1 MMNRKQK
8 IIVSITGI
16 ILVSLILIGLTY
28 AYFLTKITG
37 NTNEKSISVSTA
49 NLVLEYG
56 ENTNVV
62 QGINNAEPGYSVEK
76 IFTATN
82 KGNSTVTYGA
92 ALESIVN
99 ELTRQEDL
107 VYTLTCTSYL
117 KEGFSLANDGT
128 ITGTVDGTCNG
139 VSTEK
144 QFPSTSTL
152 SVMVTNTIDTTH
164 TQAYKL
170 TITYKEMNVDQ
181 SDDMNKT
188 FSAKVNIVD
197 INALTVNNPYKNDT
211 GTLKKAI
218 IDNAMLGVGTTV
230 YREVPLTN
238 PGNEIATYK
247 TGNMID
253 GEEVVNMNNS
263 DCSPYSWSIG
273 NTPEEAQKASVDYT
287 KTAQDAVGKYVYC
300 PDKWT
305 KKLLAFDSSTHDLT
319 FYKSVEETKTEQTLS
334 KIEDND
340 GISYYYRGNVDDNY
354 IDYAGMC
361 WRIVRIEGDGSIKI
375 ILENKNNVCEKTNGE
390 LDSKLGTA
398 NWGIDNTNGLYKAN
412 YLNPSSSADSALVNL
427 FKTFQTDS
435 LKDNLTNLKSGN
447 WCMNEKAYASGT
459 TTLSTTIDKQNYYT
473 NKTAFDYETKV
484 RLENM
489 ATKSPTLKCNGTV
502 MTKYSDNST
511 DMYVGTLTADEV
523 VFAGEVA
530 DPDWEYGYNDNFYLS
545 KDYNWWT
552 LSLGQFDSGSERAY
566 TFTIRGLTNYITVG
580 MSIAAQARPA
590 VQLKNTVT
598 ISKGDGTI
606 NNPYVVQ

>member
-1 MMNRKQK
+1 MTRKQK
-8 IIVSITGI
+8 IIISITGI
-16 ILVSLILIGLTY
+16 FLVLMILVGLTY

-37 NTNEKSISVSTA
+37 NTNSKSISVTTA

-62 QGINNAEPGYSVEK
+62 QGISNAEPGYSVEK

-82 KGNSTVTYGA
+82 KGNSSVTYGA
-92 ALESIVN
+92 ALEDIVN

-107 VYTLTCTSYL
+107 VYTLTCTSY
-117 KEGFSLANDGT
+117 KKDGFKLASDGS

-152 SVMVTNTIDTTH
+152 TTMTTNTINTTH
-164 TQAYKL
+164 THAYKL
-170 TITYKEMNVDQ
+170 TVTYKEMNVDQ
-181 SDDMNKT
+181 SVDMNKT

-197 INALTVNNPYKNDT
+197 TTALTVNNPYKSDT
-211 GTLKKAI
+211 GTLKKTI
-218 IDNAMLGVGTTV
+218 IDNAMLGTGTTKM
-230 YREVPLTN
+230 
-238 PGNEIATYK
+238 GNEVATF
-247 TGNMID
+247 TSIS
-253 GEEVVNMNNS
+253 GENERVL
-263 DCSPYSWSIG
+263 
-273 NTPEEAQKASVDYT
+273 NTAPDDYGT
-287 KTAQDAVGKYVYC
+287 
-300 PDKWT
+300 
-305 KKLLAFDSSTHDLT
+305 
-319 FYKSVEETKTEQTLS
+319 
-334 KIEDND
+334 
-340 GISYYYRGNVDDNY
+340 SYYYRGNVDDNY

-390 LDSKLGTA
+390 LNSKLGVA

-412 YLNPSSSADSALVNL
+412 YLNPSSSVDSALVNL
-427 FKTFQTDS
+427 FKTFQTNS

-552 LSLGQFDSGSERAY
+552 LSLGQFGSDSDKAY
-566 TFTIRGLTNYITVG
+566 AFSFKGLTDEMSVQF
-580 MSIAAQARPA
+580 SIAMQARPA
-590 VQLKNTVT
+590 IQLKNTVT